1 MKIAVMTAALLLAAL
16 GARAEMPQMLGNDPL
31 SRQILTKTAQENG
44 GVTAAVRVGTGQTI
58 ELKLIEANA
67 STSANP
73 FTVKMAPAATDAY
86 LQLKPAAGLVAKPAK
101 AKAKKEKA
109 PKHAVDQ
116 LKKVSAAKSWTDK
129 P

>member
-1 MKIAVMTAALLLAAL
+1 MKIAVMTAALMLAAL
-16 GARAEMPQMLGNDPL
+16 GARAEMPQMLGSDPL

-58 ELKLIEANA
+58 ELKLVEV
-67 STSANP
+67 TSSPSAAP
-73 FTVKMAPAATDAY
+73 ITVKMAPAATSAY
-86 LQLKPAAGLVAKPAK
+86 LALNPAPGLAPKPAK
-101 AKAKKEKA
+101 AKAKKA

-116 LKKVSAAKSWTDK
+116 LKHVSAAKSWTEK